1 MLMLRKDS
9 LFILNPELLLN
20 GLYTDFKHNINKLKT
35 KIALSILSFYLSK
48 MNNLLDKKSII
59 FEKLLDSNDIKKMAS
74 LNLDREYNLLYKF
87 RDLYEDY
94 EILKRH
100 KGRNRNF
107 DIVLDKLDI
116 FLDNLSKNINYLGYI
131 ESKLLMA

>member
-1 MLMLRKDS
+1 MLMLRKDF

-35 KIALSILSFYLSK
+35 KIALSFLSFYLSK
-48 MNNLLDKKSII
+48 MNNLLDKKSIG
-59 FEKLLDSNDIKKMAS
+59 FEKILDNNDVKKMTS
-74 LNLDREYNLLYKF
+74 LNLDKEYDLLYRF

-94 EILKRH
+94 EILKRY
-100 KGRNRNF
+100 KGRNKNF
-107 DIVLDKLDI
+107 DIVLEKLDI

-131 ESKLLMA
+131 ESKLLTA

>member
-35 KIALSILSFYLSK
+35 KIALSFLSFYLSK
-48 MNNLLDKKSII
+48 MNNLLDKKSIG
-59 FEKLLDSNDIKKMAS
+59 FEKMLDNNNIKKMTS
-74 LNLDREYNLLYKF
+74 LNLDKEYDLLYRF

-94 EILKRH
+94 EILKRY
-100 KGRNRNF
+100 KGRNKNF
-107 DIVLDKLDI
+107 DIVLEKLDI

-131 ESKLLMA
+131 ESKLLTA

>member
-1 MLMLRKDS
+1 MLTIRNNT
-9 LFILNPELLLN
+9 LFVLNPELFLRDLF
-20 GLYTDFKHNINKLKT
+20 TDFKHNIDKLKT
-35 KIALSILSFYLSK
+35 KLALSFLSFYLSK
-48 MNNLLDKKSII
+48 MNDLLDKKSIK
-59 FEKLLDSNDIKKMAS
+59 FEKMLDNNDIKNMTS
-74 LNLDREYNLLYKF
+74 LNLDKEYDLLYRF